1 MLKYYISIWVADR
14 NSQRRVI
21 ELIVYANNAEQAE
34 NKARLFI
41 SSDQMIDDW
50 VARIDKI
57 EEVFGG

>member
-1 MLKYYISIWVADR
+1 MLKYYISLWVADR